1 MLSRT
6 MDQFTSR
13 QMKSKTNLSFFFFT
27 RNCLDCTFFIYPF
40 PHHQILLISL
50 YQSCILHCIMTVSSK
65 SILGN
70 YLKVFK
76 KPSHQ
81 YFARFE
87 GSEGELVVWI
97 MENVAKVCVL
107 EFIRN
112 TQNKV
117 SKLMKVI

>member
-1 MLSRT
+1 
-6 MDQFTSR
+6 
-13 QMKSKTNLSFFFFT
+13 
-27 RNCLDCTFFIYPF
+27 
-40 PHHQILLISL
+40 
-50 YQSCILHCIMTVSSK
+50 MTVSSK
-65 SILGN
+65 NILGN

-81 YFARFE
+81 YFARCE

-97 MENVAKVCVL
+97 MENVAKVYVL